1 MQELPAPAAGEEV
14 VDGKGGW
21 LLPGLVDIHSH
32 LGMFG
37 DGMGVEGDDG
47 NEIADPVTPQLRA
60 IDAVNPLDRGFSEA
74 LDYGV
79 TTVVTGPGSASPI
92 SGQSAAMKTFG
103 CCVDDM
109 VLNPA
114 LAMKFALG
122 ENPKGTYA
130 PRSQAPTTRMA
141 TAALIREELYRAKRY
156 LEDLERYEHDTEDEL
171 DPPEYDA
178 KSEALLPVLKR
189 EMAVHIHA
197 HRADDIFTA
206 VRLIGEF
213 SLRGVVI
220 HATEGHLIAERF
232 AGFGIPVVC
241 GPVIGSRDKPEL
253 VSLSRETPALLA
265 HAGVKVALCTDH
277 PELPQEF
284 LMLSAALCHR
294 EGMSR
299 AEALRAVTLTP
310 AEIVG
315 LDHRIGSLA
324 PGKDA
329 DLVLYP
335 RDPLSGLERPVSV
348 FLDGKQVR
356 S

>member
-1 MQELPAPAAGEEV
+1 MLITHVHLVPVCGVEIPDGFLRTEGRRIAALGPMQELPAPAAGEEV

-122 ENPKGTYA
+122 ENPKGTLCSPA
-130 PRSQAPTTRMA
+130 HRR
-141 TAALIREELYRAKRY
+141 R
-156 LEDLERYEHDTEDEL
+156 
-171 DPPEYDA
+171 PPEWQ
-178 KSEALLPVLKR
+178 P
-189 EMAVHIHA
+189 
-197 HRADDIFTA
+197 
-206 VRLIGEF
+206 
-213 SLRGVVI
+213 
-220 HATEGHLIAERF
+220 
-232 AGFGIPVVC
+232 
-241 GPVIGSRDKPEL
+241 
-253 VSLSRETPALLA
+253 
-265 HAGVKVALCTDH
+265 
-277 PELPQEF
+277 
-284 LMLSAALCHR
+284 
-294 EGMSR
+294 
-299 AEALRAVTLTP
+299 
-310 AEIVG
+310 
-315 LDHRIGSLA
+315 
-324 PGKDA
+324 
-329 DLVLYP
+329 P
-335 RDPLSGLERPVSV
+335 R
-348 FLDGKQVR
+348 
-356 S
+356 